1 MSRLTGFFFKS
12 TFAIILITTTCF
24 VSLGQVPRAWA
35 AGGQSGN
42 LSRLESVLRPIVK
55 AAAEDGIELYVGVQ
69 DLSGTY
75 GGGKIQAGSSN
86 VYYAASTIKMAIV
99 TALMQDIEAGE
110 YALEQTVQVKP
121 EQVVGGAGSLKDG
134 KFPQEITIERLA
146 GLMITQSDNTA
157 TNALIDLLGFERIN
171 ALIDEQGFE
180 TMQLGRKMMTPAKSP
195 AADNYVNGE
204 ELLTLLERI
213 YAGEIVSAQSR
224 DQILAW
230 MKAQEVKTKFGAALP
245 GKPIAHK
252 TGELGDVSHDI
263 GYFLVPGREVA
274 VTVLTKVTKPEDAG
288 KAQELGNPVVQR
300 AAKAVYNFL
309 LDTPAEV
316 VSADAWPALSLA
328 VNPIIQEAEDKGIR
342 VSVGLKDLSGKPGD
356 RELLL
361 GSRQSYMPAS
371 TIKMALVSA
380 LMKEVDAGRLTLEQ
394 KVKVEQE
401 DVVGGTGS
409 LQKETFPQDITIE
422 RLARLMITQSDNT
435 ATNVLIDVV
444 GLDKVQALMDE
455 LGLDVMHLGRKMFAA
470 APTPEQDNYINAE
483 DLVHLLANIHSGE
496 FLSDNS
502 RDQII
507 DWMKAQEVDTKFGA
521 ALPDAPIAHKTGENA
536 NVTHD
541 AGYFLLPGREIA
553 ISVLTEVTTTSSFDE
568 AQAIGN
574 PVVQEIAKAVYQALE
589 YEMTFTDVPEDHW
602 AGPYIEGAAT
612 ASLVKGTSDTTF
624 APERPISRA
633 EVTSMLVRSLQLE
646 PALVSPQFRD
656 VPGDRWYSAD
666 VAAAYSS
673 GIVSGRNDGI
683 FDPQGPISRAELAA
697 MIIRAYEY
705 VHGPLAGYEDVLP
718 FKDVN
723 EIRDWSREPI
733 LKAVQLGFLN
743 GYSDDTFR
751 PDRTASRAETLKM
764 IVQLLSK

>member
-1 MSRLTGFFFKS
+1 MSRLTGVLFKS
-12 TFAIILITTTCF
+12 TLAFILFTTTWLI
-24 VSLGQVPRAWA
+24 SLGQVPKAWA
-35 AGGQSGN
+35 AGTQYGS
-42 LSRLESVLRPIVK
+42 LDRLESALRPIVI
-55 AAAEDGIELYVGVQ
+55 AAAEDGIELSVGIQ

-75 GGGKIQAGSSN
+75 GGGKIQVGSSD
-86 VYYAASTIKMAIV
+86 VYYAASTIKIAIV
-99 TALMQDIEAGE
+99 TALMQDIEAGK
-110 YALEQTVQVKP
+110 YALEQTIQVKP

-134 KFPQEITIERLA
+134 KFPQDIAIERLA
-146 GLMITQSDNTA
+146 RLMITQSDNTA
-157 TNALIDLLGFERIN
+157 TNALVDLLGFERIN
-171 ALIDEQGFE
+171 AFIEEQGFE

-195 AADNYVNGE
+195 ADDNYVNGE

-213 YAGEIVSAQSR
+213 YAGEIVSAKSR
-224 DQILAW
+224 NQILVW

-274 VTVLTKVTKPEDAG
+274 ITVLTKVTKPEDAG

-309 LDTPAEV
+309 MDTPAEA
-316 VSADAWPALSLA
+316 VSADAWPALLLA
-328 VNPIIQEAEDKGIR
+328 VNPIIREAEDKGIR

-380 LMKEVDAGRLTLEQ
+380 LMKEVDAGRLTLEET
-394 KVKVEQE
+394 VKVEKE

-409 LQKETFPQDITIE
+409 LQKETFPQDVTIE

-435 ATNVLIDVV
+435 ATNELIDVV

-470 APTPEQDNYINAE
+470 ALTPEQDNYIDAE
-483 DLVHLLANIHSGE
+483 DLVHLLGYIHSGS

-507 DWMKAQEVDTKFGA
+507 DWMKDQEVDTKFGA
-521 ALPDAPIAHKTGENA
+521 VLPDAPIAHKTGENA

-541 AGYFLLPGREIA
+541 AGYFLQPGREIA

-589 YEMTFTDVPEDHW
+589 YETTFTDVPEDHW
-602 AGPYIEGAAT
+602 AVPYIEGAAA
-612 ASLVKGTSDTTF
+612 ASLVKGISETTF
-624 APERPISRA
+624 APAHPISRA
-633 EVTSMLVRSLQLE
+633 EAASMLARSLQLKPGLASPPFNDI
-646 PALVSPQFRD
+646 PA
-656 VPGDRWYSAD
+656 DRWYAAD

-673 GIVSGRNDGI
+673 GIVSGRNESV
-683 FDPQGPISRAELAA
+683 FDPYGPVSRAELAA
-697 MIIRAYEY
+697 MMTRAYEY
-705 VHGPLAGYEDVLP
+705 VHGPLPGYDDGLS
-718 FKDVN
+718 FKDAS
-723 EIRDWSREPI
+723 EIPDWSREPI
-733 LKAVQLGFLN
+733 LKAVQLGFVN
-743 GYSDDTFR
+743 GYSDVTFR

-764 IVQLLSK
+764 IVHLLSI

>member
-1 MSRLTGFFFKS
+1 MSRLTGVFFKS
-12 TFAIILITTTCF
+12 TLAIILITTTCF
-24 VSLGQVPRAWA
+24 VSLVQVSHAWA

-42 LSRLESVLRPIVK
+42 LSRLESVLQPIVK

-69 DLSGTY
+69 DLSNTY

-99 TALMQDIEAGE
+99 TALMQDIEAGK
-110 YALEQTVQVKP
+110 YVLEQTVQVKP
-121 EQVVGGAGSLKDG
+121 EQVVGGAGSLKEG

-230 MKAQEVKTKFGAALP
+230 MKAQEVKTKFGVALP

-328 VNPIIQEAEDKGIR
+328 VNPIIREAGDKGIR
-342 VSVGLKDLSGKPGD
+342 VAVGLKDLSGRD

-409 LQKETFPQDITIE
+409 LQKETFPQDVTIE

-444 GLDKVQALMDE
+444 GLNKVQALLDE

-541 AGYFLLPGREIA
+541 AGYFLQPGREIA

-589 YEMTFTDVPEDHW
+589 HETTFTDVPEDHW
-602 AGPYIEGAAT
+602 AAPYIEGAAA
-612 ASLVKGTSDTTF
+612 ASLVKGISETTF
-624 APERPISRA
+624 APEHPISRA
-633 EVTSMLVRSLQLE
+633 EVTSMLARSLQLE
-646 PALVSPQFRD
+646 PALFSPQFRD
-656 VPGDRWYSAD
+656 VPGDQWYSAD
-666 VAAAYSS
+666 VTAAYSS

-683 FDPQGPISRAELAA
+683 FHPQGPISRAELAA

-705 VHGPLAGYEDVLP
+705 VHGPLAEYEDVLSL
-718 FKDVN
+718 KDAN
-723 EIRDWSREPI
+723 EIRDWSRESI
-733 LKAVQLGFLN
+733 LKAVQLGFVN

-764 IVQLLSK
+764 IVHLLSK